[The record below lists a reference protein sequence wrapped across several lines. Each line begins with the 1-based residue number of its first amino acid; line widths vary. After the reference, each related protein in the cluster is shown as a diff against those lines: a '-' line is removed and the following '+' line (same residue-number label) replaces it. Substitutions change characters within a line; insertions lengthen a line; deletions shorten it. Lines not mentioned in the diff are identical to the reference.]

1 MIESDFIGPMGKRI
15 AEIRRAHNV
24 TQDKLANMLAVTPK
38 HISHSERGVSCLS
51 LDNLIEFCNIF
62 DCSLDYL
69 VWGVTRDKAASKL
82 PQEII
87 DLLNHGSPAQQDRLN
102 KIFELFLEISKEE
115 NE

>member
-15 AEIRRAHNV
+15 AKIRKAHDV
-24 TQDKLANMLAVTPK
+24 TQDKLANMLAVSSK

-51 LDNLIEFCNIF
+51 LDNLIEFCNLF

-69 VWGVTRDKAASKL
+69 VWGVTKDKAASKL

-87 DLLNHGSPAQQDRLN
+87 DILNQGNPTQQDRLN
-102 KIFELFLEISKEE
+102 KIFELFLEVSKED
-115 NE
+115 NK